1 MDGSQQ
7 TKLFLGNVR
16 DDEIEE
22 LSGMAADLGFQVV
35 QSWGEN
41 VIAITELRISTVENS
56 LSENQVTPSWIKV
69 MARFKKFVEPTF
81 YSTNPRMI
89 FSGFVVHFYQADE
102 DEIVIYG
109 GVTALG
115 GQYQIE
121 LERDVTHIITRCW
134 DPKFAALV
142 ESGVKVIT
150 PEYFDDC
157 FRLGLKCDDKHYIY
171 PHPVIYSSRILEM
184 VENCQSAKSGDLE
197 SDFSPS
203 STSSLLRSEKFFLDD
218 TMKDRTSLLKQL
230 KRHELQICDEFEHA
244 TAVIV
249 ESQNQVYYNAFRK
262 GLRIGTRRWA
272 LSMLSSGTLSD
283 SKNSLFHYPLG
294 VSKIPAF
301 SNFVISVSNYRGCA
315 REDICKMIKD
325 MGAKFT
331 KNLTTAN
338 THLICSAPLGHKY
351 SRALDWN
358 IHVLNHLWLEDCFSR
373 WSYIVEGNPK
383 YYHFTTSL
391 SEIVGKT
398 PHDLSTLLGNK
409 ENDVI
414 MTSRKRMNEDDTN
427 ESGKKPKAIKVLTT
441 GVNFSS
447 LQNEKMS
454 QNFKEIGIIITNDP
468 TNFDYLVAKK
478 SLRTEKMMLA
488 IAMGKPIL
496 TVAWINESLKQRTPL
511 EIEDFWFRYSD
522 EAQLDLKLSISKAKS
537 SPLLANF
544 LVFTSSKDKSA
555 EIFHRI
561 IVASAGESHI
571 VTTPSDYASIKGIV
585 HRSGRNAFALAGPE
599 SSDFANSMKSAG
611 VLTYKSN
618 DFIKAIMEQSPIEN
632 LEPLVSLA
640 EYEPIDF
647 L

>member
-1 MDGSQQ
+1 M
-7 TKLFLGNVR
+7 KLFLGNVR
-16 DDEIEE
+16 DDEIDEI
-22 LSGMAADLGFQVV
+22 SSMAADLGFQIV
-35 QSWGEN
+35 QSWEEN
-41 VIAITELRISTVENS
+41 VMAITDSRISTVENK
-56 LSENQVTPSWIKV
+56 LSENQATTSWIKV
-69 MARFKKFVEPTF
+69 MDRLKKFVEPKF
-81 YSTNPRMI
+81 YSTDPRLI

-134 DPKFAALV
+134 DPKFAPLV

-157 FRLGLKCDDKHYIY
+157 FRLGLKCDEKHYIY
-171 PHPVIYSSRILEM
+171 PHPVIYSGRILEI
-184 VENCQSAKSGDLE
+184 VENCHRAKSGDLE
-197 SDFSPS
+197 SEFPPS
-203 STSSLLRSEKFFLDD
+203 SISKLLRSEKFFLDD
-218 TMKDRTSLLKQL
+218 TVKDRYQ
-230 KRHELQICDEFEHA
+230 LQICDEFEQA
-244 TAVIV
+244 TSVIV
-249 ESQNQVYYNAFRK
+249 ESQNQVYYDAFRK
-262 GLRIGTRRWA
+262 GLRIGTPRWA

-283 SKNSLFHYPLG
+283 SKNSLFHYPVK
-294 VSKIPAF
+294 VSKIPTF
-301 SNFVISVSNYRGCA
+301 SNFVISVSNYGGRA
-315 REDICKMIKD
+315 REDICKMITD

-398 PHDLSTLLGNK
+398 PYALSTLEGNK

-414 MTSRKRMNEDDTN
+414 MTSRRRMNEDGIYQ
-427 ESGKKPKAIKVLTT
+427 SGTKPKAIKVLTT
-441 GVNFSS
+441 GVNFAS

-454 QNFKEIGIIITNDP
+454 QNFEEIGIIITDDR

-478 SLRTEKMMLA
+478 SLRTEKLMLA

-496 TVAWINESLKQRTPL
+496 TVAWINESLKKRTPL
-511 EIEDFWFRYSD
+511 EIEDFWFRLSD
-522 EAQLDLKLSISKAKS
+522 EFPLDLKLSVSKAKS

-544 LVFTSSKDKSA
+544 LVFTSSKDKTA

-561 IVASAGESHI
+561 IVASAGESQI
-571 VTTPSDYASIKGIV
+571 ITNSLDYASIKSMV
-585 HRSGRNAFALAGPE
+585 HRSGRDAFALAGPE
-599 SSDFANSMKSAG
+599 ASDLAIIMKSAG

-632 LEPLVSLA
+632 F
-640 EYEPIDF
+640 EPIISLDE
-647 L
+647 